1 VTPRTALPVAALA
14 IGMACAGCGETSA
27 AGPGSTTAASSARA
41 RDFSTR
47 DTAGNTVR
55 LSDYLGKQVVL
66 LNFSATWCQP
76 CLAEIPHLRK
86 IHESYKAKGLV
97 LWTISMDGPET
108 VAEVP
113 AWAKRNQMPF
123 PVLYDEDSS
132 IASIYNPKKSPPLNI
147 LIDKT
152 GNVVWT
158 HEGYN
163 PGDEKELEER
173 VSKALQ

>member
-1 VTPRTALPVAALA
+1 VNAVKLASIAVLA
-14 IGMACAGCGETSA
+14 IGAIHTLGCGQ
-27 AGPGSTTAASSARA
+27 TAASGSGATSATAARA

-55 LSDYLGKQVVL
+55 LSDYLGKNVVL
-66 LNFSATWCQP
+66 INFSATWCQP

-86 IHESYKAKGLV
+86 INDAYKAKGLV
-97 LWTISMDGPET
+97 LMTISMDGPET

-113 AWAKRNQMPF
+113 AWAKRNQMSF
-123 PVLYDEDSS
+123 PVLYDEDST
-132 IASIYNPKKSPPLNI
+132 IASIYNPKKSPPLNV

-152 GNVVWT
+152 GSVVWQ